1 MKYKILQIN
10 DIAKCDYAFTGWDR
24 AKEKFSIHDYKL
36 VYTGEILDE
45 ILDDRLQLVD
55 ALDKIFEMFNYT
67 HPEDFK
73 GHSLSVSD
81 IVILTNSDSIRKM
94 YYCDLYGW
102 SEISDKFLRKMNYNE
117 MIEYLLAELEEE
129 KKKML
134 KSENNKFGYLY
145 MLCNDMGIIEG

>member
-1 MKYKILQIN
+1 
-10 DIAKCDYAFTGWDR
+10 
-24 AKEKFSIHDYKL
+24 
-36 VYTGEILDE
+36 
-45 ILDDRLQLVD
+45 
-55 ALDKIFEMFNYT
+55 MFNYT